1 MKVDVEQVDTCVRR
15 LMIEVPA
22 DRVGRELNTLYRD
35 LQRRVKIPGFRPGK
49 APRRILEQ
57 HYGDSVKQEV
67 IQKLVPDVLSEALT
81 ETGLNT
87 VGQPSIDQIDLH
99 KNEPLRFVATAQ
111 VLPDFTVN
119 DYQGWQFERRIMAV
133 EGVHIDRVLEGL
145 RERHAELHTVSD
157 RALAAGDHAI
167 INYDGTLDGV
177 PLEGGSGTN
186 VTVEIGVG
194 RLPEIEQALVGL
206 EQGAE
211 TSIPVS
217 FPEAH
222 PDLSVAG
229 KTVQFH
235 ATVVEIKE
243 KVLPDLDDEFARAY
257 EEEDSLEALR
267 ERVRGEL
274 EESMRQRADNAVQQE
289 ILAKLV
295 AENPVDVPEAL
306 LHEQMRQLYLRQRRL
321 ETGQEPREEDY
332 RVDPHSL
339 HEVYGEPALEAVRGQ
354 VILHHIEADLGIG
367 VTPEE
372 VDAEVVGLAS
382 RMAQNPEA
390 LKRSMEQNG
399 SLDAIRAHL
408 RERKVFA
415 ALMATMQIHDTIVS
429 EDELAA
435 AGDPTE
441 ADAATALP
449 EEG

>member
-87 VGQPSIDQIDLH
+87 VGQPSIDQIDLN
-99 KNEPLRFVATAQ
+99 KDEPLRFVATAQ
-111 VLPDFTVN
+111 VLPDITVS
-119 DYQGWQFERRIMAV
+119 DYQDWQFERRIMAV
-133 EGVHIDRVLEGL
+133 EDAHIDRVLEGL
-145 RERHAELHTVSD
+145 QDRHAELHTVSD
-157 RALAAGDHAI
+157 RAIAEGDHAI
-167 INYDGTLDGV
+167 INYEGTMDGS
-177 PLEGGSGTN
+177 PIEGGSGAN
-186 VTVEIGVG
+186 VTVEIGSG
-194 RLPEIEQALVGL
+194 RLPEIEQGLVGL

-211 TSIPVS
+211 TSIPVP
-217 FPEAH
+217 FPEDH
-222 PDLSVAG
+222 PDPNVAG
-229 KTVQFH
+229 KAVQFH

-243 KVLPDLDDEFARAY
+243 KVLPELDDEFASAY
-257 EEEDSLEALR
+257 EDEDTLEALR

-274 EESMRQRADNAVQQE
+274 EESMRQRADGVVQQE

-295 AENPVDVPEAL
+295 TENPVDVPEAL
-306 LHEQMRQLYLRQRRL
+306 LHEQMRQLYLRQRRQ
-321 ETGQEPREEDY
+321 ETGREPQEDDY

-354 VILHHIEADLGIG
+354 VILHHIEDKLGIR
-367 VTPEE
+367 VTPTE
-372 VDAEVVGLAS
+372 VDAEVASLAS
-382 RMAQNPEA
+382 RMAQNPDA

-399 SLDAIRAHL
+399 SLDAMRAHL
-408 RERKVFA
+408 RERKVFE
-415 ALMATMQIHDTIVS
+415 ALIETMQIHDTIVS

-435 AGDPTE
+435 TGDAT
-441 ADAATALP
+441 DGDTATALP

>member
-22 DRVGRELNTLYRD
+22 DRVGREFNMLYRD
-35 LQRRVKIPGFRPGK
+35 LQRRVRIPGFRPGK

-99 KNEPLRFVATAQ
+99 TDEPLRFVATAQ
-111 VLPDFTVN
+111 VLPDITVN
-119 DYQGWQFERRIMAV
+119 DYQDWQFERRIMAV
-133 EGVHIDRVLEGL
+133 EDVHIDRVLEGL
-145 RERHAELHTVSD
+145 QERHAELHTVSD
-157 RALAAGDHAI
+157 RALAEGDRAI
-167 INYDGTLDGV
+167 INYDGTLDGA
-177 PLEGGSGTN
+177 PIEGGSGTN
-186 VTVEIGVG
+186 VTVEIGAG
-194 RLPEIEQALVGL
+194 RLPEIEQGLVGL

-217 FPEAH
+217 FPEDH
-222 PDLSVAG
+222 PDAEVAG
-229 KTVQFH
+229 KSVQFH

-243 KVLPDLDDEFARAY
+243 KVLPELDDEFASAY
-257 EEEDSLEALR
+257 EEEDTLEALR

-274 EESMRQRADNAVQQE
+274 EESMRQRADSVVQQE
-289 ILAKLV
+289 ILARLV
-295 AENPVDVPEAL
+295 AENPVEVPEAL
-306 LHEQMRQLYLRQRRL
+306 LHEQMRQLYLRQRRQ
-321 ETGQEPREEDY
+321 ETGREPQEDDY

-339 HEVYGEPALEAVRGQ
+339 HEVYGEAALEAVRGQ
-354 VILHHIEADLGIG
+354 VILHHLEEQLGIS
-367 VTPEE
+367 VTPQEVDEE
-372 VDAEVVGLAS
+372 VASLAA

-399 SLDAIRAHL
+399 SLDAMRAHL
-408 RERKVFA
+408 REGKVFE
-415 ALMATMQIHDTIVS
+415 ALMATMQIRDTIVS

-435 AGDPTE
+435 SGAATE
-441 ADAATALP
+441 GDAATVLP

>member
-1 MKVDVEQVDTCVRR
+1 MKVDVEQVDACVRR

-49 APRRILEQ
+49 VPRRILEQ

-99 KNEPLRFVATAQ
+99 KDEPLRFIATAQ
-111 VLPDFTVN
+111 VLPDFTVKA
-119 DYQGWQFERRIMAV
+119 YQDWQFERRIVAV
-133 EGVHIDRVLEGL
+133 EDVHIDRVLEGL
-145 RERHAELHTVSD
+145 RERHAELHTVSG
-157 RALAAGDHAI
+157 RPLAEGDHAI

-186 VTVEIGVG
+186 VTVEIGAG
-194 RLPEIEQALVGL
+194 RLPEIEQGLVGL

-217 FPEAH
+217 FSEDH
-222 PDLSVAG
+222 PDSSVAG

-235 ATVVEIKE
+235 ATLVEIKE
-243 KVLPDLDDEFARAY
+243 KVLPELNDEFASAY
-257 EEEDSLEALR
+257 EEEETLEALR

-274 EESMRQRADNAVQQE
+274 EDSMRQRADNAVQQE
-289 ILAKLV
+289 ILTKLV

-306 LHEQMRQLYLRQRRL
+306 LHEQMRQLYLRQLRQ

-339 HEVYGEPALEAVRGQ
+339 HEAYGEPALDAVRGQ
-354 VILHHIEADLGIG
+354 VILHHIEEELGIS
-367 VTPEE
+367 VTPDE
-372 VDAEVVGLAS
+372 VDAEVAYLAS

-399 SLDAIRAHL
+399 SLDAMRAHL

-415 ALMATMQIHDTIVS
+415 ALMETMQIHDTIVS

-435 AGDPTE
+435 ADATE
-441 ADAATALP
+441 EEAATALP